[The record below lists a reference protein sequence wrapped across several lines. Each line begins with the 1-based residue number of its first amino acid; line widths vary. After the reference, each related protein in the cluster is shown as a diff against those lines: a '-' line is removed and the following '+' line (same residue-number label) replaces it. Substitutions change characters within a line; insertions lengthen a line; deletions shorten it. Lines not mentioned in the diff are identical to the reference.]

1 MSPRV
6 TGMSLGVTRSP
17 VTHKQTER
25 PRRWGRGQPA
35 AEKVKRELSS
45 AAWRRPCRDSQ
56 KQNSGGGAPPH
67 GRRARTLVVP
77 FGVAVAVSS
86 VHVRVAVCVCMRAHV
101 SVCTRVCGCV
111 CACVHT

>member
-17 VTHKQTER
+17 VTHKETER

-56 KQNSGGGAPPH
+56 KQNSGGGGAAWQAGEDP
-67 GRRARTLVVP
+67 GGALWV
-77 FGVAVAVSS
+77 
-86 VHVRVAVCVCMRAHV
+86 
-101 SVCTRVCGCV
+101 
-111 CACVHT
+111 